1 MESVCKYKKTKVV
14 IFEKKKSNN
23 EIVFHYGDNEL
34 DIVDSYVYLGIN
46 IKNNGTL
53 KPAMESLCNQA
64 IRAVLGMK
72 SMYNFGITDIST
84 KLKLFDSIIKPILLY
99 GCEIWGFENTKVQI
113 RFYKSILGL
122 NRNCSN
128 DVVFGELGEHPM
140 QILCK
145 IRIFKY
151 WCNLFTKRHSLQYKL
166 YSLLYRDCCYSVC
179 KNWASNVRNLLFS
192 LGMND
197 YWEHQE
203 AINRDNYQCI
213 FNDIKTRIRDQYIQE
228 FFTNINNNARLEKYC
243 IFKTE
248 FVYEEYLNIMDQKAR
263 NEISKFRCSAHKL
276 LVERG
281 RYQNVERNRRI
292 CKNCNMNM
300 VEDEYHF
307 Y

>member
-1 MESVCKYKKTKVV
+1 M
-14 IFEKKKSNN
+14 
-23 EIVFHYGDNEL
+23 
-34 DIVDSYVYLGIN
+34 
-46 IKNNGTL
+46 
-53 KPAMESLCNQA
+53 
-64 IRAVLGMK
+64 
-72 SMYNFGITDIST
+72 
-84 KLKLFDSIIKPILLY
+84 
-99 GCEIWGFENTKVQI
+99 
-113 RFYKSILGL
+113 

-128 DVVFGELGEHPM
+128 VVVFGELGELPM

-145 IRIFKY
+145 IRIIKY

-166 YSLLYRDCCYSVC
+166 YSLLHRDCCYSVC
-179 KNWASNVRNLLFS
+179 KNWASNVRNVLFS

-203 AINRDNYQCI
+203 AINRDNYQYI

-248 FVYEEYLNIMDQKAR
+248 IVYEEYLNIMDQKAR
-263 NEISKFRCSAHKL
+263 NEIGKFRCSAHKL

-292 CKNCNMNM
+292 CNKKMQHSCGVTHSIALSYQFQNTTILVNL
-300 VEDEYHF
+300 F
-307 Y
+307 QLGLQ